1 MIFTNILNPLEG
13 IVLHGLQSKGN
24 REKSSLEVF
33 PADKCSQCNEI
44 SLNNY
49 LTHTIRVIG
58 RVGCNERFRFSD
70 ALISMVIMRYSSL
83 MQYCIDQVKA
93 R

>member
-1 MIFTNILNPLEG
+1 MAFKAKETG
-13 IVLHGLQSKGN
+13 K
-24 REKSSLEVF
+24 KSSLEVF
-33 PADKCSQCNEI
+33 PSDKCSQCSEI

-70 ALISMVIMRYSSL
+70 ALISMVIVRYSSL
-83 MQYCIDQVKA
+83 MQYCIDRVKA